1 MSIAAT
7 KNRLRGG
14 IPLRRGGLRDE
25 DLAQADPFV
34 REALSENK
42 RQGLLLAV
50 RARWAALAVIAVL
63 LPFLNFRLEVLYYEI
78 TLIAFALIGWAQ
90 LRAGRV
96 VQSRRELLL
105 IFLDLALLTF
115 IMVFPNPLRGE
126 FWPTALQYELGGFAY
141 FYVFLAAGT
150 LAYSWRTVIAF
161 GTWTTCLWLGGLVL
175 VALFGFEIPELSEK
189 AAVAFAGYD
198 RILEVFDPN
207 DPRITARIEEVVI
220 FLIVA
225 GTLAANGFRNNRLII
240 QQANIA
246 RERANLARYFPPTIV
261 DQMAERDQPLGAVRS
276 QDVSVMFVDIVGF
289 TRIAAQQSPEQTITL
304 LREFHG
310 RLEAQVFEHHGTL
323 DKFLGDGLMAT
334 FGTPEPGP
342 RDAANALSCGRAILA
357 DIEDWNAARGEAGAD
372 PVKVSIGLHYG
383 SVVLGDIGSERR
395 LEYAVLGD
403 AVNVASRLE
412 VLTRTLG
419 VGMVT
424 SDDLVAAV
432 RHDGD
437 ADGIELLSG
446 LDSAGVQHLR
456 GRDEPIT
463 AWTC

>member
-1 MSIAAT
+1 MKT
-7 KNRLRGG
+7 LLRP
-14 IPLRRGGLRDE
+14 I
-25 DLAQADPFV
+25 
-34 REALSENK
+34 
-42 RQGLLLAV
+42 
-50 RARWAALAVIAVL
+50 
-63 LPFLNFRLEVLYYEI
+63 
-78 TLIAFALIGWAQ
+78 
-90 LRAGRV
+90 
-96 VQSRRELLL
+96 
-105 IFLDLALLTF
+105 
-115 IMVFPNPLRGE
+115 
-126 FWPTALQYELGGFAY
+126 
-141 FYVFLAAGT
+141 LAAGT
-150 LAYSWRTVIAF
+150 LAYSWRTVVAF
-161 GTWTTCLWLGGLVL
+161 GMWTTCLWLGGLAL

-189 AAVAFAGYD
+189 ALVAFAGYD

-207 DPRITARIEEVVI
+207 DPRIAARIEEVVI

-289 TRIAAQQSPEQTITL
+289 TGIAAQQSPEQTITL

-310 RLEAQVFEHHGTL
+310 RLEAKVFEHHGTL

-342 RDAANALSCGRAILA
+342 RDAANALRCGRAMLA
-357 DIEDWNAARGEAGAD
+357 DIEEWNAARRETGAE
-372 PVKVSIGLHYG
+372 PIKVSIGLHYG

-403 AVNVASRLE
+403 AVNVASWLE

-424 SDDLVAAV
+424 SDDLVTAV
-432 RHDGD
+432 RHDAD
-437 ADGIELLSG
+437 ADSIELLSS

-456 GRDEPIT
+456 GREEPIT